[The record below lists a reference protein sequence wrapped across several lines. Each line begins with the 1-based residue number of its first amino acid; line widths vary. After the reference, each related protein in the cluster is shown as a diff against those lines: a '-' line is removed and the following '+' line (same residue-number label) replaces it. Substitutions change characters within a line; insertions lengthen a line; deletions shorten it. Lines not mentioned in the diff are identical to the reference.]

1 MYEGSDDDEPPS
13 LVEVP
18 SERTKTVPV
27 TILTGFLGAGKTTLL
42 NHLLTAN
49 HGKRLA
55 VIENEFSAG
64 LGIEG
69 MIAKSGVDGAQLDGF
84 FELNNGCICCS
95 IKDDL
100 LTTLEQLVLHK
111 DKFDYVIIETT
122 GVANPGPVIST
133 FWTDDEL
140 GSVLKLD
147 GVVCV
152 VDSVNVLSY
161 MNAAD
166 TANDVKM
173 QICYADRVL
182 LNKSDLLA
190 PEKMAAVQ
198 DEVRELNGMAELR
211 QTSFSNVGPDW
222 VLDIDSYSTK
232 AAPTAL
238 DFDAGQGLLSG
249 AMCVPC
255 LPVPGAGASVSAA
268 GAAADAGASAKA
280 TVFEQLRSQAA
291 AVNKH
296 SASMLTT
303 HAVNFPGQMDVT
315 ALQVFLDSVLFG
327 NGDNDADVHHN
338 GDGGLRDEAKHAA
351 KAEKRKAAQL
361 DPASVPDDEEDLEAM
376 KIYRMKGVLHAADSA
391 SGCLYIMQAVH
402 DIFDVQPSTHVVG
415 SAQDT
420 TEGANKFIVIGRHLD
435 ATLLDEG
442 LRKCVVGVGAANA
455 DAGK

>member
-1 MYEGSDDDEPPS
+1 MYDGSDDDEPPN

-18 SERTKTVPV
+18 SERSKTVPV

-152 VDSVNVLSY
+152 VDSVNVQSY
-161 MNAAD
+161 MSSAD

-182 LNKSDLLA
+182 LNKSDLL
-190 PEKMAAVQ
+190 PEEKMQQVQ
-198 DEVRELNGMAELR
+198 EQVRELNGMAELR

-222 VLDIDSYSTK
+222 VLEIDSYSTK
-232 AAPTAL
+232 ASPTTL
-238 DFDAGQGLLSG
+238 DFATGQGMLSG

-255 LPVPGAGASVSAA
+255 LPDQASEQAGT
-268 GAAADAGASAKA
+268 KT

-291 AVNKH
+291 AVDKH

-303 HAVNFPGQMDVT
+303 HAVHCQGEMDVA
-315 ALQVFLDSVLFG
+315 ALEVFLDSILFG
-327 NGDNDADVHHN
+327 NGDNDDDVHH
-338 GDGGLRDEAKHAA
+338 GDNADGTAHAA

-361 DPASVPDDEEDLEAM
+361 DPLSVEEDEEDLEVM
-376 KIYRMKGVLHAADSA
+376 KIYRMKGVLHA
-391 SGCLYIMQAVH
+391 GKECLYIMQAVH

-415 SAQDT
+415 SPQDT
-420 TEGANKFIVIGRHLD
+420 TGGLNKFIIIGRHLD
-435 ATLLDEG
+435 AALLEEG
-442 LRKCVVGVGAANA
+442 VRKCLVGE
-455 DAGK
+455 GK

>member
-1 MYEGSDDDEPPS
+1 MYASDDDEPPS
-13 LVEVP
+13 LVIVP
-18 SERTKTVPV
+18 GEGKVVPV

-49 HGKRLA
+49 HGKRIA

-152 VDSVNVLSY
+152 VDSVNILSY
-161 MNAAD
+161 MNTAD

-182 LNKSDLLA
+182 LNKADLLSA
-190 PEKMAAVQ
+190 ESMSAVEEQ
-198 DEVRELNGMAELR
+198 VRALNGMAELR

-222 VLDIDSYSTK
+222 VLEIDSYSTK
-232 AAPTAL
+232 QSPSTL
-238 DFDAGQGLLSG
+238 EFSSGQGMLTG
-249 AMCVPC
+249 NMCAPC
-255 LPVPGAGASVSAA
+255 QPPAESS
-268 GAAADAGASAKA
+268 S
-280 TVFEQLRSQAA
+280 VFEQLRMQ

-303 HAVNFPGQMDVT
+303 HAVNFAGRLDVGR
-315 ALQVFLDSVLFG
+315 LELFLDSILFG
-327 NGDNDADVHHN
+327 NGEAGPSTSHGDNGSTNERRETD
-338 GDGGLRDEAKHAA
+338 
-351 KAEKRKAAQL
+351 QL
-361 DPASVPDDEEDLEAM
+361 DASTVNADTSAAADDVM
-376 KIYRMKGVLHAADSA
+376 KIYRMKGVLHADQMDN
-391 SGCLYIMQAVH
+391 LYIMQAVH
-402 DIFDVQPSTHVVG
+402 DIFDVQPSSHVIG

-420 TEGANKFIVIGRHLD
+420 TNGMNKMIVIGRNLD
-435 ATLLDEG
+435 SALLDEG
-442 LRKCVVGVGAANA
+442 FFKCLV
-455 DAGK
+455 